1 MKMSRKYFFLLMG
14 LLFAFNLMAG
24 DKNSFLKRQ
33 FTTSDG
39 YKLNY
44 RILYPENYS
53 PDKKYPLLLFL
64 HGAGE
69 RGNDNEK
76 QLFHGGDMLSS
87 HENRS
92 KYPCIILA
100 PQCPENDYWV
110 DYTHPETG
118 MKRTYPENPAP
129 SKQIKAVKELLDSYI
144 AKDIVDTKR
153 ISVFGLSMGGMGRFD
168 LGWRYPDLFVTAT
181 PICGAVN
188 TKRLGKYKGKT
199 AFRLYH
205 GSADETVDVHF
216 SRDAYETLKKIGADV
231 RYTEYENV
239 NHNSWT
245 PAFNEPDFL
254 SWIFE
259 HSF

>member
-153 ISVFGLSMGGMGRFD
+153 ISVFGLSMGGMGTFD
-168 LGWRYPDLFVTAT
+168 LVCRYPDLFVTAT

-199 AFRLYH
+199 AVVTEKITPESGRIAIYGETWQAKTKNGEEIEE
-205 GSADETVDVHF
+205 GSQV
-216 SRDAYETLKKIGADV
+216 KIVKIDSIV
-231 RYTEYENV
+231 MYVEKV
-239 NHNSWT
+239 
-245 PAFNEPDFL
+245 
-254 SWIFE
+254 
-259 HSF
+259 